1 MHQFAL
7 AAGQAVADFA
17 QRIGVGQLTE
27 QHGHEL
33 CPAGEAFGIALGLVL
48 LDQQSER
55 RDGKMI
61 Q

>member
-7 AAGQAVADFA
+7 AASQAVADLA
-17 QRIGVGQLTE
+17 QRIGVGQLAE

-33 CPAGEAFGIALGLVL
+33 GPAGEALGVAFGLVIP
-48 LDQQSER
+48 DQQSER